1 MKSFKPFILVGIG
14 LSLFLTA
21 CGSNSA
27 SPTTA
32 PTTASPTPTPPAI
45 YTWSLTGEKAPRDV
59 RANPIMVVKVENDP
73 SVRPQ
78 YGLDMADMVFEELV
92 EGGITRFATVWQ
104 SQLPKELG
112 PVRSVRHVDAAIA
125 APMADL
131 FVFSGGARPTI
142 RFIKKTIT
150 SNTKIYSEG
159 APGMHRTRYH
169 SMPHNLFL
177 YPDKLIVKGNKTS
190 SSDGFFVNPAQL
202 AQNGATAW
210 TDITMPAT
218 ALKTPSVALTFS
230 NFEYSNWTWDAPTG
244 TWLRKDQGR
253 VHTAADGTQI
263 HAKNIV
269 IIRVKT
275 GDAGYNDPAGHF
287 VPRTILT
294 GTGTG
299 YLLSNG
305 LSIPIKWSKTTDRS
319 QMALTDL
326 MGAPVSIPIGNTWVE
341 LVPLDG
347 GKAVVKVIKPVVSAS
362 PTPSKS

>member
-1 MKSFKPFILVGIG
+1 ML
-14 LSLFLTA
+14 
-21 CGSNSA
+21 
-27 SPTTA
+27 
-32 PTTASPTPTPPAI
+32 
-45 YTWSLTGEKAPRDV
+45 
-59 RANPIMVVKVENDP
+59 VKVENDP

-142 RFIKKTIT
+142 RFIKSTI
-150 SNTKIYSEG
+150 SRNTKIFSEG

-169 SMPHNLFL
+169 SAPHNLFL
-177 YPDKLIVKGNKTS
+177 YPDQLIVKGNTNTP
-190 SSDGFFVNPAQL
+190 SDGFFANPAQL

-210 TDITMPAT
+210 TDITMPTT
-218 ALKTPSVALTFS
+218 ALKTPAVALTFS
-230 NFEYSNWTWDAPTG
+230 NFEYSSWTWDAATSN
-244 TWLRKDQGR
+244 WLRKDQGR
-253 VHTAADGTQI
+253 IHTAADGTQI

-305 LSIPIKWSKTTDRS
+305 VSIPIKWAKATDAA
-319 QMALTDL
+319 QMSLTDL
-326 MGAPVSIPIGNTWVE
+326 TGMPVSIPVGNTWVE

-347 GKAVVKVIKPVVSAS
+347 GKAVVKVIKPVVSPS
-362 PTPSKS
+362 PSPSKS